1 MVMAEKGEYGMKRT
15 DQWKKQLQA
24 GVYDRQLQRLY
35 IDAAPARKRILQVI
49 EGFEALFGT
58 NRETAL
64 YCGPGRTEIGGNHTD
79 HQHGKVVCASVDLDM
94 LACVSPNE
102 TGEICLHSQGY
113 APVRIALKDLQ
124 VRQEEAGTSAALV
137 RGVAAGLE
145 KRGCKL
151 RGFDAYVV
159 SNVLSGSGLS
169 SSAAYEMLV
178 AGILND
184 LGNNGLDA
192 VTLAQISQFAEN
204 VYFGKPCGLM
214 DQIGSSVGG
223 AVYVDFADPEKPVV
237 EALHYD
243 FSACGYDLCIIDTGS
258 NHDDL
263 TEEYAAI
270 RGEMQ
275 QIAACFGKGC
285 LQELPEDVFY
295 AHYSYLRTQCGDRAV
310 LRAMHFYEDDRRAA
324 QQAQALREGDF
335 EKFLKLVNA
344 SGNSSI
350 AKLQNITPAGAV
362 KEQAVAVALAL
373 GQKLLEGTGAI
384 RVHGGGFAGTIQ
396 AYVPREKLEAF
407 RAGMDEVL
415 GQGKCMVL
423 HIRPSGAG
431 RVLEEEE

>member
-1 MVMAEKGEYGMKRT
+1 MIPTSK
-15 DQWKKQLQA
+15 WKTQLCA

-35 IDAAPARKRILQVI
+35 IDAQPARSRMLQVI
-49 EGFEALFGT
+49 EGFENLFGAD
-58 NRETAL
+58 REAAL
-64 YCGPGRTEIGGNHTD
+64 YCGPGRTEMGGNHTD

-113 APVRIALKDLQ
+113 SPVRIRLDELQ
-124 VRQEEAGTSAALV
+124 QRKEEEGTSASLV
-137 RGVAAGLE
+137 RGVAAGMQ
-145 KRGCKL
+145 KRGCAL

-184 LGNNGLDA
+184 LDGGKLDT
-192 VTLAQISQFAEN
+192 VSLAQVSQYAEN

-214 DQIGSSVGG
+214 DQIGSGAGG
-223 AVYVDFADPEKPVV
+223 AVFVDFKDPEKPVV
-237 EALHYD
+237 EKLGFD

-263 TEEYAAI
+263 TDEYAAI
-270 RGEMQ
+270 REEMQ
-275 QIAACFGKGC
+275 QIAGVFGKTC

-295 AHYSYLRTQCGDRAV
+295 AHFSYLRQQCGDRAV
-310 LRAMHFYEDDRRAA
+310 LRAMHFYDDDRRAV
-324 QQAQALREGDF
+324 QQAQALREGNF
-335 EKFLKLVNA
+335 ERFLQLVNA
-344 SGNSSI
+344 SGSSSA
-350 AKLQNITPAGAV
+350 AKLQNITPTGAV
-362 KEQAVAVALAL
+362 KDQAVAVALAL

-396 AYVPREKLEAF
+396 AYVPREKLETF
-407 RAGMDEVL
+407 RTGMDEVL

-423 HIRPSGAG
+423 HIRPGGAG